1 MAKYIIEGGRQLK
14 GKITASGAKN
24 AVLPIMA
31 ASILVGGKVY
41 LHNIPN
47 ISDVWV
53 MIDLLKDLGADV
65 KFEPG
70 GEMFIDTSNIK
81 DKPAPYEFVRKIH
94 ASFDITGPMLARFQ
108 RAEVPLPGGC
118 VIGTRAVD
126 LHIMGFERLG
136 VEVKLEHGILRAKT
150 KDMTGAK
157 IYFSKTSVGA
167 TKNVMMAA
175 CFAKGETIIENAACE
190 PEVYDLANF
199 LNKCGAKIKGHGTK
213 DIIIN
218 GVDRLQGTDYAVM
231 SDRIETGTY
240 LFAAAKTGGDILI
253 EKTNPQN
260 LKAVLDALTRTGVDT
275 KLTSDTIRLKA
286 QKKFNSVDIITEPYP
301 GFPTDLQPPLVAMLT
316 TANGTSFIEETIFN
330 GRFGY
335 VDELRRMGADI
346 IIRNRGA
353 VIRGVKSL
361 TGAPVEAYDLRAG
374 GALVTAALAAN
385 GTSEVY
391 GIEYIERGYEDFE
404 RKIYSLGGVIKRVN

>member
-1 MAKYIIEGGRQLK
+1 MAKYIIDGGRPLK
-14 GKITASGAKN
+14 GKINASGAKN
-24 AVLPIMA
+24 AALPIMA
-31 ASILVGGKVY
+31 ASILASGKVY
-41 LHNIPN
+41 LRNVPN

-53 MIDLLKDLGADV
+53 MIDLLRDMGAEV
-65 KFEPG
+65 KFEPDG
-70 GEMFIDTSNIK
+70 NLFMDTGNVK
-81 DKPAPYEFVRKIH
+81 DKPASYELVRKIH
-94 ASFDITGPMLARFQ
+94 ASFDITGPLLARFR

-136 VEVKLEHGILRAKT
+136 IEVKLEHGILRAKAKEITGT
-150 KDMTGAK
+150 KV
-157 IYFSKTSVGA
+157 YFSKTSVGA

-175 CFAKGETIIENAACE
+175 CLAKGETIIENAACE
-190 PEVYDLANF
+190 PEVQDLANF

-213 DIIIN
+213 DIVIN
-218 GVDRLQGTDYAVM
+218 GVDRLHGAEYSVV

-240 LFAAAKTGGDILI
+240 LFAVAKAGGDILI
-253 EKTNPQN
+253 EKANPQN
-260 LKAVLDALTRTGVDT
+260 LRAVLDVLARIGVDT
-275 KLTSDTIRLKA
+275 KVTSDTIRLKS

-335 VDELRRMGADI
+335 IDELRRMGADI

-353 VIRGVKSL
+353 VIRGVKNL

-374 GALVTAALAAN
+374 GALVIAALSAN

-391 GIEYIERGYEDFE
+391 GIEYIERGYEEFE
-404 RKIYSLGGVIKRVN
+404 RKISSLGGIIRRVS